1 MKKIISLI
9 LVVLLCL
16 PSVFIG
22 VSAEGADTYTITAVT
37 GADKTSNDYLNIEKY
52 LAYYDGG
59 DTLQIPENYITVGQ
73 WKANIANPAIN
84 ANGVADADYITSAC
98 TLALTMDDG
107 VTTKEVAVDTV
118 DYNYSLAVYDKK
130 QTTTFASND
139 LGIAW
144 SKGSKA
150 TVTAGNKV
158 VSGNEYGLTL
168 DTAVSSDATSTQGY
182 VNIIQYLNKV
192 ESVAFPYTINMT
204 IVPKSIDSLSK
215 ISVGFMNTKGNGRA
229 IFDLSSNVLTTFKT
243 ADSVDVSVVVYPKAE
258 RLDVYVNGTLVAAN
272 KSTID
277 SKNNTSYKDY
287 NRLFF
292 RLYNGTK
299 VGGVYENLTCTIT
312 DYEIRYG
319 FGNVNDPIYVEPEIK
334 ISNYTDG
341 EKVKVA
347 DVENIGAVTNS
358 DKYNTAD
365 LYINKKKVATENI
378 TGKSVSFDSSYLKA
392 GDNEI
397 EVIMYRNGKDAVK
410 SGKIT
415 VTVEGNITI
424 DGLSDGMRVHTN
436 DFTGV
441 IKALTDCDGYI
452 MAELYVDGN
461 FADEASVS
469 GKEVILLSGDLALGD
484 HEIEIRVH
492 PATGNYISKKFTINI
507 TDKTLSETF
516 EFVDASTAD
525 KTSNEYIN
533 IMKYAAYMNDTE
545 LSIPENY
552 ITVGQ
557 WKANIANPAI
567 SAEGLSDSD
576 YITSDCTLTWIAAD
590 GVTTKTVYINTA
602 SMNYMYEEFDNT
614 KPINVNSTNSNNLK
628 MTISMGTN
636 GTLTKEST
644 QLDDGKYVVNV
655 DFDNFTG
662 TTNPWNQILQNLPDI
677 NKDIDTPYIIDMD
690 LKFNSA
696 EGYSSADFGFIGST
710 EFGFAGKQ
718 RAYVSVTGFK
728 GLAQS
733 SNKLRFTAVIYP
745 KANVAD
751 LYLNGSLA
759 KENHNLV
766 FTDTLGTSSYEDYAS
781 LFLRFYNKTK
791 VDGEYQNM
799 NYEISRYEIKYGFGN
814 IDAEIYIPPSM
825 EITNYEDG
833 ASLTTENILPLE
845 AVTNSNDMKT
855 AILYID
861 GVKTEEED
869 VVNKS
874 VVFDMSSMGY
884 GEHNIEVRMYPE
896 FGEYISKSVTVSVAD
911 FVNLSDYTIT
921 FDEFSVG
928 ETPSSLSKPAEYLG
942 TVTFVNYNNESLT
955 DSSVTVRD
963 ACVEYYDDVRGNV
976 FHSKA
981 DPESNIDKT
990 GRRIEITQSNTS
1002 NNMELNFD
1010 MMFESFSGVSYTFL
1024 ATRGETENLAATI
1037 NGDGLLK
1044 MTGTTTSDTTSI
1056 QLETGVWYN
1065 FDVKFYCTMGG
1076 VVKLTVYD
1084 ESGNLVGSMESLNG
1098 ATYTD
1103 RVRIYTPYNKSNLQS
1118 GEAYIDNV
1126 KTTIISTTGS
1136 IGEITATTDDLNTV
1150 KAILQGVSSIDD
1162 VEITNSKG
1170 EVETL
1175 GYEYNID
1182 EYALNV
1188 STSQPLEP
1196 TEVYTLNVYA
1206 DGYAVPLT
1214 FSFEVTGDFVKVT
1227 DSYFTTTRG
1236 KNYVVLETA
1245 NAGEDDSKIIVI
1257 ISEWNG
1263 EKLVSTRAETVTV
1276 NAGENNYSVQI
1287 TENIDNVK
1295 IMTVSSFA
1303 KPILLSSEVIEK

>member
-16 PSVFIG
+16 SSVSVG
-22 VSAEGADTYTITAVT
+22 VLASGADTYTITVAT
-37 GADKTSNDYLNIEKY
+37 GANETSNDFLNIKKY

-73 WKANIANPAIN
+73 WKASYSNPAIN

-98 TLALTMDDG
+98 TLTLTMDDG
-107 VTTKEVAVDTV
+107 VTTKEVEIDTI
-118 DYNYSLAVYDKK
+118 DYNYSLALYDKK
-130 QTTTFASND
+130 QTTTFESND

-158 VSGNEYGLTL
+158 VSGSEYGLTL
-168 DTAVSSDATSTQGY
+168 DTAVPSDATSTQGY
-182 VNIIQYLNKV
+182 INIIQYLNKV

-204 IVPKSIDSLSK
+204 IAPESMDSLST

-229 IFDLSSNVLTTFKT
+229 IFNLSNDVVTTFKT
-243 ADSVDVSVVVYPKAE
+243 ADSVDVSVVVYPKTE
-258 RLDVYVNGTLVAAN
+258 RLDVYINGTLVAAN
-272 KSTID
+272 KSTTD
-277 SKNNTSYKDY
+277 TKNSTSYKDY
-287 NRLFF
+287 NRLLF

-319 FGNVNDPIYVEPEIK
+319 FGNVNDPIYVQPEIK

-341 EKVKVA
+341 AKVKFA
-347 DVENIGAVTNS
+347 DLENIGAVTNS
-358 DKYNTAD
+358 DKYNTAE
-365 LYINKKKVATENI
+365 LYVNGTKVATENI
-378 TGKSVSFDSSYLKA
+378 TGKSASFSSSYLKP
-392 GDNEI
+392 GDNEL
-397 EVIMYRNGKDAVK
+397 EVVMYKDGKDAVK
-410 SGKIT
+410 SGKIA

-441 IKALTDCDGYI
+441 IKALTDCDGYV

-484 HEIEIRVH
+484 HEFEIRVH
-492 PATGNYISKKFTINI
+492 PVTGNYISKKIKINI

-533 IMKYAAYMNDTE
+533 ILKYVTYMNDTE

-557 WKANIANPAI
+557 WKANIANPVVI
-567 SAEGLSDSD
+567 AEGLSDDD
-576 YITSDCTLTWIAAD
+576 YITSDCKLIWTAAD
-590 GVTTKTVYINTA
+590 GETTKDIYINVA
-602 SMNYMYEEFDNT
+602 STNYMYEEFDNT
-614 KPINVNSTNSNNLK
+614 KPINVNSANSNNLN

-662 TTNPWNQILQNLPDI
+662 TTNPWNQVLQNLPDI
-677 NKDIDTPYIIDMD
+677 NRDIDTPYIIDMD
-690 LKFNSA
+690 IKFNSA
-696 EGYSSADFGFIGST
+696 KGYSSADFGFIGST
-710 EFGFAGKQ
+710 GLEISGKQ
-718 RAYVSVTGFK
+718 RAFVGVTGFK

-733 SNKLRFTAVIYP
+733 GNKLRFTAVIYP

-751 LYLNGSLA
+751 IYLNGSLA
-759 KENHNLV
+759 KGNHSLV
-766 FTDTLGTSSYEDYAS
+766 FTDTLGTSSYEDYGS

-791 VDGEYQNM
+791 IDDEYQKM

-833 ASLTTENILPLE
+833 ASLTTENIVPLE

-855 AILYID
+855 AVLYID
-861 GVKTEEED
+861 GVKIAEED
-869 VVNKS
+869 VANKT
-874 VVFDMSSMGY
+874 VIFDMSSMGY
-884 GEHNIEVRMYPE
+884 GEHNVEVRMYPE
-896 FGEYISKSVTVSVAD
+896 IGEYISKSVTVNVAD
-911 FVNLSDYTIT
+911 FVSLSDYTIT
-921 FDEFSVG
+921 FDEFEIG

-963 ACVEYYDDVRGNV
+963 ACIEYYDDVRGNV

-1002 NNMELNFD
+1002 NNIALNFD
-1010 MMFESFSGVSYTFL
+1010 MMFESFSGVSYSFL
-1024 ATRGETENLAATI
+1024 ATRGETENIAATI

-1044 MTGTTTSDTTSI
+1044 MTGTTTSETTSI

-1065 FDVKFYCTMGG
+1065 FDAEFYCTMGG

-1084 ESGNLVGSMESLNG
+1084 ENGNFVGSMESING
-1098 ATYTD
+1098 APYTD
-1103 RVRIYTPYNKSNLQS
+1103 RVRIYTPYNKDNLKS
-1118 GEAYIDNV
+1118 GEAYIDDV
-1126 KTTIISTTGS
+1126 KVTIISVTGS
-1136 IGEITATTDDLNTV
+1136 VESVEAGENTISAVLSGVNAVNTV
-1150 KAILQGVSSIDD
+1150 VVTGSMGK
-1162 VEITNSKG
+1162 VEILGFAYDIN
-1170 EVETL
+1170 ENTL
-1175 GYEYNID
+1175 SVTT
-1182 EYALNV
+1182 A
-1188 STSQPLEP
+1188 QPLLP
-1196 TEVYTLNVYA
+1196 SDVYTLFVYT
-1206 DGYAVPLT
+1206 DGREIPMAT
-1214 FSFEVTGDFVKVT
+1214 GFEVSGVELKVT
-1227 DSYFTTTRG
+1227 DSYFITSKG
-1236 KNYVVLETA
+1236 KNYVVL
-1245 NAGEDDSKIIVI
+1245 NAVNTTESEIKMTVL

-1263 EKLVSTRAETVTV
+1263 DKFGSVKAETITV
-1276 NAGENNYSVQI
+1276 APGEDKYSFEI
-1287 TENIDNVK
+1287 KGDIKNVK
-1295 IMTVSSFA
+1295 VMPVSSLA
-1303 KPILLSSEVIEK
+1303 KPVLLSKTVIIN